1 MSSWVNSR
9 RLMVRL
15 ASNERFLRSNVM
27 FPYAFILLQLAQER
41 QRKQEQDYYQQDLW
55 KPPRVTIWQHILG
68 HLNAFFSSLSASKRQ
83 CKMPLHLEV
92 AVSEEERLSQNGFTD
107 KEIVAL
113 FRLRQWYQ
121 MGGREHI
128 VMLRHWEFLKMLV
141 NTGRLEA

>member
-41 QRKQEQDYYQQDLW
+41 QRKQDLW

-83 CKMPLHLEV
+83 CDLSIPLEV
-92 AVSEEERLSQNGFTD
+92 AVSEKERLSQNGFTD
-107 KEIVAL
+107 EEIVAL

-128 VMLRHWEFLKMLV
+128 VMMRHWEFLKMLV